1 MNKINR
7 NQFQSFPYHLVDPSP
22 WPILVSFSLL
32 SLTLGAV
39 MYMQGFT
46 HGGQLL
52 SLGFTLTVFGMI
64 LWFRDIITEGSN
76 KIIYIYLVSC
86 ANILFIVK
94 VITKEMIKILIS
106 KYIGIE
112 QPKFNSKE
120 EFGYYLA
127 GLLEGDGHIGLP
139 SIGKTSLNRILNPRI
154 TFTSHIN
161 NLENVFTYS

>member
-64 LWFRDIITEGSN
+64 LWFRDIITEGTWKNIYPLSLIG
-76 KIIYIYLVSC
+76 IIYI
-86 ANILFIVK
+86 IK
-94 VITKEMIKILIS
+94 VISEEIIKNLLS
-106 KYIGIE
+106 QYKVMG
-112 QPKFNSKE
+112 QFKFNSKE

-127 GLLEGDGHIGLP
+127 GLLEGDGHINLP
-139 SIGKTSLNRILNPRI
+139 SVGKTSLKRILNPKI
-154 TFTSHIN
+154 VFTSHIN
-161 NLENVFTYS
+161 NLKMYLYIYN

>member
-7 NQFQSFPYHLVDPSP
+7 NQFQSFPYHLVDQSP

-64 LWFRDIITEGSN
+64 LWFRDIITEGTKNSN
-76 KIIYIYLVSC
+76 NLISSL
-86 ANILFIVK
+86 NILFIGK
-94 VITKEMIKILIS
+94 VITNEMIKTLLS
-106 KYIGIE
+106 KYLVKE
-112 QPKFNSKE
+112 QLNLGTNE
-120 EFGYYLA
+120 NLGHYLS
-127 GLLEGDGHIGLP
+127 GLLEGDGCIELP
-139 SIGKTSLNRILNPRI
+139 SIGKTSLRRVLNPRI

-161 NLENVFTYS
+161 I

>member
-46 HGGQLL
+46 YGGQLI

-64 LWFRDIITEGSN
+64 LWFRDIITEG
-76 KIIYIYLVSC
+76 
-86 ANILFIVK
+86 
-94 VITKEMIKILIS
+94 TKILIILYHFTKS
-106 KYIGIE
+106 YIL
-112 QPKFNSKE
+112 QK
-120 EFGYYLA
+120 
-127 GLLEGDGHIGLP
+127 
-139 SIGKTSLNRILNPRI
+139 
-154 TFTSHIN
+154 
-161 NLENVFTYS
+161 

>member
-64 LWFRDIITEGSN
+64 LWFRDIITEGT
-76 KIIYIYLVSC
+76 KKTIFIFIIYQYHIY
-86 ANILFIVK
+86 
-94 VITKEMIKILIS
+94 S
-106 KYIGIE
+106 K
-112 QPKFNSKE
+112 S
-120 EFGYYLA
+120 
-127 GLLEGDGHIGLP
+127 
-139 SIGKTSLNRILNPRI
+139 
-154 TFTSHIN
+154 N
-161 NLENVFTYS
+161 N